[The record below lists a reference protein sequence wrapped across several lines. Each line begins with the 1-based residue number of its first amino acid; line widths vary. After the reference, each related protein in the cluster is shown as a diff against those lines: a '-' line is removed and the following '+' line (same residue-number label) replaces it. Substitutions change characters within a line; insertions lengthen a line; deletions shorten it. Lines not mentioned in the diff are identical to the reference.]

1 MKKVNQKRQDG
12 GFTIIE
18 VVLVLAIAGLI
29 FLIVFLALPALQRSQ
44 RDTAR
49 KSDVSR
55 MISQVTNY
63 QSNNQGALPSGA
75 TAWASFVTSYMTVG
89 GQSFNDPQSSS
100 SYKLNVITTAT
111 ESPETKIGTISIY
124 QGAVCDTDLTNGLTA
139 GNTRQVGLVMP
150 LEQGGLYCQNN

>member
-63 QSNNQGALPSGA
+63 QSNNQGTLPSGFN
-75 TAWASFVTSYMTVG
+75 AWTGFVNAYMVIG
-89 GQSFNDPQSSS
+89 GQKFGDPQTGG
-100 SYKLNVITTAT
+100 YVLQVHADPAT
-111 ESPETKIGTISIY
+111 NPNTDVGNINIY
-124 QGAVCDTDLTNGLTA
+124 QSGVCDSDLANGVAT
-139 GNTRQVGLVMP
+139 GNSRQVAIVMP